1 MMLNCILGGEVGQ
14 PHSYMVCDVF
24 ICPTSFL
31 MLNRRHHDQI
41 LSQIKL
47 FLVDEVLVIPD
58 IVKQELKCYRSM
70 C

>member
-1 MMLNCILGGEVGQ
+1 MLNCILGGEVGQ
-14 PHSYMVCDVF
+14 PHSYMACVVF
-24 ICPTSFL
+24 IFPTFFL
-31 MLNRRHHDQI
+31 MSNRRHHDQI

-58 IVKQELKCYRSM
+58 IVIQELKCYRSM